1 MRPLPTA
8 DDADMSPAATF
19 ARLLW
24 FPTLIGLLFIGGVY
38 LLRVE
43 LAAAGGTPEQTTL
56 VQVHLLPRPDPL
68 PIPVN
73 PAPQSSAITPPS
85 PVAGSTET
93 PASIANEALAALPTE
108 ETAPSDPPLPSAGLK
123 DAPEP
128 VPNNARVTFRTELA
142 RHIARFQRYPKAA
155 ERQHLQGTVG
165 TVFSIGRDGK
175 LLGVWVKSSSGQA
188 VLDQAALDTIRRA
201 QPLPPIPP
209 ALPDTL
215 KVEVALGF
223 DPS

>member
-1 MRPLPTA
+1 MRSLVV
-8 DDADMSPAATF
+8 DDSPDMSPAAAF
-19 ARLLW
+19 VRLMW
-24 FPTLIGLLFIGGVY
+24 FPALVGLLFVGGVY
-38 LLRVE
+38 WLRVE
-43 LAAAGGTPEQTTL
+43 LASAGGTPEQTTL

-73 PAPQSSAITPPS
+73 SAVQSTAVVPPS
-85 PVAGSTET
+85 PVRGSTEA
-93 PASIANEALAALPTE
+93 PASLSSEILAALPTE
-108 ETAPSDPPLPSAGLK
+108 DVAPSDPPLPSAGLR

-128 VPNNARVTFRTELA
+128 VPNSARMTFRSELA
-142 RHIARFQRYPKAA
+142 RHIARFQRYPKAG
-155 ERQHLQGTVG
+155 ERQGLQGTVR
-165 TVFSIGRDGK
+165 TVFTISRNGK
-175 LLGVWVKSSSGQA
+175 LLGVWVKTSSGQS

-201 QPLPPIPP
+201 QPLPTIPP

>member
-1 MRPLPTA
+1 MNSLPA
-8 DDADMSPAATF
+8 DDGADLSPAATL
-19 ARLLW
+19 ARLMW
-24 FPTLIGLLFIGGVY
+24 FPVLIGLLFIGGVY
-38 LLRVE
+38 WMRVE

-68 PIPVN
+68 PILVN
-73 PAPQSSAITPPS
+73 SAPQSSAITPPS

-93 PASIANEALAALPTE
+93 PASIANEAFAALPTE
-108 ETAPSDPPLPSAGLK
+108 EAVRSDPPLPSAGLK
-123 DAPEP
+123 NTAEP

-165 TVFSIGRDGK
+165 TVFSINRDGK
-175 LLGVWVKSSSGQA
+175 LLGVWVKTSSGQA

-201 QPLPPIPP
+201 QPLPAIPP